1 MAGPKKKNTQ
11 AQQTE
16 TLTHLLTDI
25 LLNKYTG
32 KRQQVH
38 WSNDRQNTL
47 SKRQTNALANRQ
59 TDRQTDKYTDRHTDR
74 QIQYTEQK
82 TKRQTTTQTKRQTD
96 IHTNTLTKRQR
107 VRQIH

>member
-38 WSNDRQNTL
+38 WSKDRQNTL
-47 SKRQTNALANRQ
+47 SKIQTNALANRQ
-59 TDRQTDKYTDRHTDR
+59 TDRQTDKYTDQKTYRQTDK
-74 QIQYTEQK
+74 YTEQK
-82 TKRQTTTQTKRQTD
+82 TKRQT
-96 IHTNTLTKRQR
+96 NTLNKRQR
-107 VRQIH
+107 DRQIH